1 MYKRHI
7 QSCSCECF
15 LLVLCRKYFRVR
27 PDRSLQWTLT
37 EQSQDETGTHTHTTE
52 VCDKICMG
60 RVSTVQ
66 RLLRA
71 DEDPGEVV
79 DFWGKSKVLNT
90 TVHFSSDTTMI
101 THCSLCTG
109 SDAVCSQT
117 VPQSCTH
124 IKLHVLTP
132 NLPHGTCCIYKTLS
146 LAVNSSSL
154 IIYLSYFIVTYK
166 YCCMTT

>member
-1 MYKRHI
+1 M
-7 QSCSCECF
+7 
-15 LLVLCRKYFRVR
+15 R

-37 EQSQDETGTHTHTTE
+37 EQSQDETGTHTTE

-60 RVSTVQ
+60 CVFTVQ

-90 TVHFSSDTTMI
+90 AVHFSSNTTMI

-124 IKLHVLTP
+124 INLHVLTP
-132 NLPHGTCCIYKTLS
+132 NLPPGMLHLW
-146 LAVNSSSL
+146 N
-154 IIYLSYFIVTYK
+154 IVSGR
-166 YCCMTT
+166 